1 MDGWIDG
8 WMDGWMGEWMDGWVS
23 GWIDRW
29 MDVNLSYLAKE
40 MRTEPPSK
48 KIPLIDLHRIRSSQ

>member
-1 MDGWIDG
+1 
-8 WMDGWMGEWMDGWVS
+8 MDGWMGEWMDGWVS